1 MPQKSSPRES
11 WKSSALNQSTGSSQ
25 GQYELV
31 ATAVRYRPLKRLGLN
46 FLANK
51 HIASRVVSTAE
62 LTRTDTV
69 LEPGSG
75 YGTLTHLLEG
85 QAGRGVAVEKD
96 RRLVLHP
103 PREFENGPTVLV
115 IEGDGLK
122 IPLPP
127 LKQVQG

>member
-1 MPQKSSPRES
+1 
-11 WKSSALNQSTGSSQ
+11 
-25 GQYELV
+25 LV
-31 ATAVRYRPLKRLGLN
+31 VTAVHYRTQKRLVQN

-85 QAGRGVAVEKD
+85 QAGRVLAVEKD
-96 RRLVLHP
+96 RRLVSH
-103 PREFENGPTVLV
+103 RRKEVENGSTVSV
-115 IEGDGLK
+115 IEGMVLR
-122 IPLPP
+122 IPRP
-127 LKQVQG
+127 Q